1 MLYYE
6 TLMFSSKKTPST
18 RCDINVIEMEMSTT
32 KGKILC
38 NNEIL
43 FVIPVKW
50 SFKAFAD
57 SYSFIWHAFVGMHD
71 MRIA

>member
-6 TLMFSSKKTPST
+6 TLMFLSKKTPST
-18 RCDINVIEMEMSTT
+18 RCAKTRFLQQKVKAESN
-32 KGKILC
+32 K
-38 NNEIL
+38 EIL